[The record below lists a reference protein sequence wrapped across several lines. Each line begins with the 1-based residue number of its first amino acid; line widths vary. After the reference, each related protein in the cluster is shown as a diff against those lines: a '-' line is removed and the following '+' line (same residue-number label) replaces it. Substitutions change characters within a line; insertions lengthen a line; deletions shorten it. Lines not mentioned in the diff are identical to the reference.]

1 MLNPNND
8 RLDYG
13 QILAPPSGYDLD
25 FAVGT
30 TYSLDLDALVG
41 AALAL
46 GLSEET
52 DSELM
57 NNPVCLLEA
66 LRSTGDK
73 VALFCEGGQ
82 IHMPNH
88 VTALYILLEK
98 MVFSVKTG
106 KRRGVTGYPSFHPKF
121 WLLRYKNND
130 GTLKYRVIVLSRN
143 LTFDRS
149 WDVTYYMDGQVTKQP
164 TDKNEPVCDFLRY
177 LLTQI
182 PADDNGKEKAR
193 RIRAII
199 RELDHVSFEP
209 AEKEFYDFEFVPNGV
224 KRQKDGGFYIFDQ
237 TPLFQDTFH
246 EILIM
251 SPFLT
256 GGILRDFND
265 RNIRSLIKEDRYMLI
280 TRESSLGYL
289 KPEDI
294 SRFQIYTMR
303 DAVIDG
309 ETAISEDAQEI
320 QKQDIHA
327 KIYMVRKYGNTDL
340 YVGSLNASHNG
351 IYRNV
356 EFMIRLMAKNRY
368 LNMDKLT
375 SALFGSE
382 KGGSDNPFQEV
393 TLENAIISEED
404 EKSKLLDAVVKA
416 INRSNPS
423 AEAAPED
430 DDFYSIRL
438 HFDGCDTKGYAVD
451 VRPLLSRRSEPF
463 CEDIQFQRL
472 SVTQLSEFY
481 VISVS
486 DGERSIQRV
495 LIIPTAGLP
504 EDREKAVVSSV
515 VSNRDCFYRYIA
527 FLLGDDTILS
537 ILEANNAAGEA
548 GGTMSRQAYHV
559 PALYEKMLQTAAV
572 NPEKFKGIEYLMK
585 TISEDSIIPEDFKKL
600 YETFKKAVK
609 FNG

>member
-13 QILAPPSGYDLD
+13 QILAPPAGYYLD

-41 AALAL
+41 STLAL

-73 VALFCEGGQ
+73 VTLFCEGGQ

-88 VTALYILLEK
+88 VTPLYILLEK

-106 KRRGVTGYPSFHPKF
+106 KRRGINSYPSFHPKF
-121 WLLRYKNND
+121 WLIRYKNND
-130 GTLKYRVIVLSRN
+130 GVLKYRVIVLSRN

-149 WDVTYYMDGQVTKQP
+149 WDVTYYMDGKVTQQS

-177 LLTQI
+177 LLTQT
-182 PADDNGKEKAR
+182 PSDDKGKEKAKH
-193 RIRAII
+193 IRAMI
-199 RELDHVSFEP
+199 RELEHVSFEP
-209 AEKEFYDFEFVPNGV
+209 AEKEVCDFEFVPNGV
-224 KRQKDGGFYIFDQ
+224 KRQRDGGFYVFDQ

-256 GGILRDFND
+256 GGILRNFND
-265 RNIRSLIKEDRYMLI
+265 RNTRSLIKDDRYMLI
-280 TRESSLGYL
+280 TRESSLEYL

-309 ETAISEDAQEI
+309 ETAISENAQEF

-327 KIYMVRKYGNTDL
+327 KIYMVRKYGSTDL

-351 IYRNV
+351 VYQNV
-356 EFMIRLMAKNRY
+356 EFMIRLMSKNRY

-382 KGGSDNPFQEV
+382 KDGSDNPFQEV

-404 EKSKLLDAVVKA
+404 EKSMALDAVVKS

-423 AEAAPED
+423 AVAEPETE
-430 DDFYSIRL
+430 DFYSIRL

-463 CEDIQFQRL
+463 GENIQFQRL
-472 SVTQLSEFY
+472 SITQLSEFY

-504 EDREKAVVSSV
+504 EDREKAVVTSV

-548 GGTMSRQAYHV
+548 GGTVNRQAYHV

-585 TISEDSIIPEDFKKL
+585 TISEDGISPEDFKKL